1 MRASATAGE
10 VDPTRGVLSLSISG
24 VPGKPGTSR
33 NIEPKMEP
41 TASDVRKFDWRQLP
55 NGFYE
60 DPFPWYR
67 ALREHDPVHR
77 CPDGSYTLTRYA
89 DCTAVYRDSR
99 CSSDKRRMFKPNF
112 GNGLLYAHHTTSL
125 VFNDPPYHTR
135 VRQLLADALRP
146 AAIKA
151 MRQPLESL
159 VQRLLDD
166 ATSTSGEAI
175 DLIEQFA
182 MAIPLEVIGNF
193 LTVPRDERAP
203 LRNWSLKILGALEVD
218 ISAEQR
224 AAGDKAVGEFC
235 DYLLDLVGRRREE
248 GQGDA
253 TDILSIL
260 IRSHDN
266 GELSENE
273 LLHNCI
279 FLLNA
284 GHETTTN
291 LIGNGVAELL
301 QHPDQLASLI
311 QSPELIGSTVEEILR
326 YQSPNQLGNRE
337 VTEDIEVGGVRLPQ
351 DSTIT
356 LCIGAA
362 NRDSAR
368 FDDPEQFDI
377 RRQPNPHLA
386 FATGIHSCLGMT
398 LARLEGQVAISGLLS
413 RYPDLELAGPAA
425 HQKRSR
431 FRGYSSLPVRLNQPK
446 PAKGSL

>member
-1 MRASATAGE
+1 
-10 VDPTRGVLSLSISG
+10 
-24 VPGKPGTSR
+24 
-33 NIEPKMEP
+33 MEP
-41 TASDVRKFDWRQLP
+41 TASAIQEFDWRSVP
-55 NGFYE
+55 PGFHE
-60 DPFPWYR
+60 NPFPWYR
-67 ALREHDPVHR
+67 ALREFEPVHR

-89 DCTAVYRDSR
+89 DCAAVYRDLR

-112 GNGLLYAHHTTSL
+112 GDGPLYAHHTTSL

-151 MRQPLESL
+151 MREPLEAM

-166 ATSTSGEAI
+166 VIEKSGDTI

-182 MAIPLEVIGNF
+182 TVIPVEVIGNF
-193 LTVPRDERAP
+193 LTVPRDERGP

-218 ISAEQR
+218 LSAEQR
-224 AAGDKAVGEFC
+224 AAGERAVEEFC
-235 DYLLDLVGRRREE
+235 EYLLDLVSRRRKA

-266 GELSENE
+266 GELTESE

-284 GHETTTN
+284 GHETTSN

-301 QHPDQLASLI
+301 RYPDQLDLLLE
-311 QSPELIGSTVEEILR
+311 SPELIKSAIEEILR

-337 VTEDIEVGGVRLPQ
+337 ATEDIEIGGVRVPAG
-351 DSTIT
+351 STIT

-362 NRDSAR
+362 NRDPER
-368 FDDPEQFDI
+368 FLEPERFDI

-386 FATGIHSCLGMT
+386 FATGIHTCIGMT
-398 LARLEGQVAISGLLS
+398 LARLEGQIAISGLLK
-413 RYPDLELAGPAA
+413 RYPDLELGGRAPR
-425 HQKRSR
+425 QKRCR
-431 FRGYSSLPVRLNQPK
+431 FRGFSKLPIRLND
-446 PAKGSL
+446 AASSR

>member
-1 MRASATAGE
+1 
-10 VDPTRGVLSLSISG
+10 
-24 VPGKPGTSR
+24 
-33 NIEPKMEP
+33 MEP
-41 TASDVRKFDWRQLP
+41 TASDIRQFDWRRLP
-55 NGFYE
+55 DGFYE

-67 ALREHDPVHR
+67 ALRQHEPVHR

-99 CSSDKRRMFKPNF
+99 CSSDKRRMFRPNF
-112 GNGLLYAHHTTSL
+112 GDGPLYTHHTTSL
-125 VFNDPPYHTR
+125 VFNDAPYHTR
-135 VRQLLADALRP
+135 VRRLLVDALRP
-146 AAIKA
+146 AAVKA
-151 MRQPLESL
+151 MRRPLESM
-159 VQRLLDD
+159 VRALLDD
-166 ATSTSGEAI
+166 AGTKSGDTI

-193 LTVPRDERAP
+193 LTVPRNERGP
-203 LRNWSLKILGALEVD
+203 LRDWSLRILGALEVD

-224 AAGDKAVGEFC
+224 AAGDQAVEEFC
-235 DYLLDLVGRRREE
+235 AYLLDLVSRRRKE

-260 IRSHDN
+260 IRSHDS
-266 GELSENE
+266 GELSESE

-301 QHPDQLASLI
+301 RHPDQLSLLR
-311 QSPELIGSTVEEILR
+311 QSPELIKSAVEEILR
-326 YQSPNQLGNRE
+326 YQTPNQLGNRE
-337 VTEDIEVGGVRLPQ
+337 LTEDIEVGGVSLRTS
-351 DSTIT
+351 STVT

-362 NRDSAR
+362 NRDPAR
-368 FDDPEQFDI
+368 FDDPERFDI

-398 LARLEGQVAISGLLS
+398 LARLEGQVAISALLN
-413 RYPDLELAGPAA
+413 RYPDLELAGPAM

-431 FRGYSSLPVRLNQPK
+431 FRGYVSLPVRLQ
-446 PAKGSL
+446 